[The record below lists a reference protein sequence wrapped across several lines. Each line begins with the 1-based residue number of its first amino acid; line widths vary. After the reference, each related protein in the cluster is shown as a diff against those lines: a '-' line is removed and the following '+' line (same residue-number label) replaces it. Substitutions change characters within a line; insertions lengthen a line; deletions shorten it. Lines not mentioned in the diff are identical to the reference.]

1 MNIRSRSAIHEEAR
15 RALDR
20 APYTRKT
27 VLIYTAVCCGLS
39 FLTTLLTVF
48 LSDRIDGAGG
58 LGNIG
63 LRSILSTGQS
73 VLPLIQFII
82 TSCLGLGYHIT
93 MLTVTRGYEASPRIL
108 LQGFRHFGPLLRAM
122 LLQGIVYFGV
132 ALAATYGSSFL
143 FLMTPLAGAF
153 MEVLEPL
160 VSSMTAMDTGIILDE
175 ATLVAATEAML
186 PMFWI
191 LIPVFLLLFVPV
203 HYGFRMV
210 NFCLAEDPRRG
221 ALFALAK
228 SRRLMRRNRI
238 ALFRLDLTLWWYY
251 LGTLLVVVACYGDA
265 LLPMLGIVLPWDPTI
280 SFYAFYLLSIAM
292 QIILNY
298 FAMNRVYA
306 VYAVAYDALQDQ
318 MPSLGGG
325 IRV

>member
-15 RALDR
+15 RALAQ
-20 APYTRKT
+20 APDTKKT

-48 LSDRIDGAGG
+48 LGDRIDGTGG
-58 LGNIG
+58 LSNIG

-73 VLPLIQFII
+73 VLPLIQFIV

-93 MLTVTRGYEASPRIL
+93 MLTVTRGYEVSPRIL
-108 LQGFRHFGPLLRAM
+108 LQGF
-122 LLQGIVYFGV
+122 VYVGV

-143 FLMTPLAGAF
+143 FLMTPLASGF
-153 MEVLEPL
+153 MEVMEPL
-160 VSSMTAMDTGIILDE
+160 VSSMTVMDTGIILDD
-175 ATLVAATEAML
+175 ATLLAATEAML

-203 HYGFRMV
+203 YYGFRMV

-228 SRRLMRRNRI
+228 SRRLMRRNRV
-238 ALFRLDLTLWWYY
+238 ALFRLDLSLWWYY
-251 LGTLLVVVACYGDA
+251 VGSALVVLLCYGDT
-265 LLPMLGIVLPWDPTI
+265 LLPMLGIDLPWDPTV
-280 SFYAFYLLSIAM
+280 SFYVFYLLSIAV
-292 QIILNY
+292 QIALNY

-318 MPSLGGG
+318 MPKLDNTV
-325 IRV
+325 RV

>member
-15 RALDR
+15 RALAQ
-20 APYTRKT
+20 APDTKKT

-48 LSDRIDGAGG
+48 LGDRINGTGG
-58 LGNIG
+58 LSNIG

-73 VLPLIQFII
+73 VLPLIQFIV

-108 LQGFRHFGPLLRAM
+108 LQGFRHFGPLLRSI
-122 LLQGIVYFGV
+122 LLQGFVYVGV

-143 FLMTPLAGAF
+143 FLMTPLASGF
-153 MEVLEPL
+153 MEVMEPL
-160 VSSMTAMDTGIILDE
+160 VSSMTVMDTGIILDD
-175 ATLVAATEAML
+175 ATLLAATEAML

-228 SRRLMRRNRI
+228 SRRLMRRNRV
-238 ALFRLDLTLWWYY
+238 ALFRLDLSLWWYY
-251 LGTLLVVVACYGDA
+251 VGSALVVLLCYGDT
-265 LLPMLGIVLPWDPTI
+265 LLPMLGIDLPWDPTV
-280 SFYAFYLLSIAM
+280 SFYVFYLLSIAV
-292 QIILNY
+292 QIALNY

-318 MPSLGGG
+318 MPKLDSTV
-325 IRV
+325 RV

>member
-1 MNIRSRSAIHEEAR
+1 MNIRSRRAIHEEAC
-15 RALDR
+15 RALAQ
-20 APYTRKT
+20 APETGKT

-48 LSDRIDGAGG
+48 LSDRIEGTGG
-58 LGNIG
+58 LSNIG
-63 LRSILSTGQS
+63 LRSVLSTGQS
-73 VLPLIQFII
+73 VLPLVQFIV

-108 LQGFRHFGPLLRAM
+108 LQGFRHFFPLLRAI
-122 LLQGIVYFGV
+122 LLQGFVYVGI
-132 ALAATYGSSFL
+132 ALAATYCSSFL
-143 FLMTPLAGAF
+143 FLMTPLASGF
-153 MEVLEPL
+153 MEVMEPL
-160 VSSMTAMDTGIILDE
+160 LSSMTVMDTGIILDD
-175 ATLVAATEAML
+175 ATLMAATEAML

-221 ALFALAK
+221 ALFALSK
-228 SRRLMRRNRI
+228 SRHLMRRNRV

-251 LGTLLVVVACYGDA
+251 LGTVLVTVLCYGDA
-265 LLPMLGIVLPWDPTI
+265 LLPMLGIQLPWDPTV
-280 SFYAFYLLSIAM
+280 SFYAFYLLSIAL
-292 QIILNY
+292 QIALNY

-318 MPSLGGG
+318 MPKPGNG